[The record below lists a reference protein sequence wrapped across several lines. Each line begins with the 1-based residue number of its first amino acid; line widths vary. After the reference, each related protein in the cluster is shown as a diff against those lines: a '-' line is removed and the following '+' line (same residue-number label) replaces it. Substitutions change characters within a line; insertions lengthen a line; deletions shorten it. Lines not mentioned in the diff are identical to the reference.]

1 MIKPPKTVPKTLPGA
16 VVQQY
21 VRCGKAGCRCAQG
34 ALHGP
39 YSYRKWREGG
49 RQRKAYVPVVDVV
62 EVRAACADHRARWRQ
77 FRVMREL
84 GRREWSHLAGQFR
97 EVEEYA

>member
-1 MIKPPKTVPKTLPGA
+1 VIKPQKTVPKTLPGA

-21 VRCGKAGCRCAQG
+21 VRCGKPGCRCAQG

-62 EVRAACADHRARWRQ
+62 EVRAACAGHRERWRR
-77 FRVMREL
+77 FRVMRDL
-84 GRREWSHLAGQFR
+84 GRREWSRLAGLLR
-97 EVEEYA
+97 EGDAHG

>member
-1 MIKPPKTVPKTLPGA
+1 MIKPQKTVPKTLPGA

-49 RQRKAYVPVVDVV
+49 RQRKAYVPATEVTDV
-62 EVRAACADHRARWRQ
+62 RTACAGYRARWRQ
-77 FRVMREL
+77 FRLMRDL
-84 GRREWSHLAGQFR
+84 GRREWSRLAGLLR
-97 EVEEYA
+97 EVEAHG

>member
-39 YSYRKWREGG
+39 YSYRKWREDG
-49 RQRKAYVPVVDVV
+49 RQRKAYVKLVDVSGV
-62 EVRAACADHRARWRQ
+62 LAACAEERQ
-77 FRVMREL
+77 FVRL
-84 GRREWSHLAGQFR
+84 GRLARAVGRQDWQRLAGLLQG
-97 EVEEYA
+97 VEAHG